1 MLECFDVEKI
11 KKVYGYN
18 FDLKKVKKAEEVSAF
33 DGTNIFMIQQ
43 DDIFNIDLKNSSI
56 DFFVSIHQKFGSII
70 LANGKGYENYTKEIQ
85 HVRRHSDPKSI
96 IPFGNLG
103 ISEYF

>member
-18 FDLKKVKKAEEVSAF
+18 FDLKKIEKAEEVSAF

-70 LANGKGYENYTKEIQ
+70 LANGTGKAMKSSPLLGPFCGSEFWGYCLLKI
-85 HVRRHSDPKSI
+85 
-96 IPFGNLG
+96 
-103 ISEYF
+103 

>member
-18 FDLKKVKKAEEVSAF
+18 FDLKKIEKAEEVSAF

-43 DDIFNIDLKNSSI
+43 ANLYIPSTYYKLYLE
-56 DFFVSIHQKFGSII
+56 QFGVIC
-70 LANGKGYENYTKEIQ
+70 YTKEFL
-85 HVRRHSDPKSI
+85 S
-96 IPFGNLG
+96 
-103 ISEYF
+103 